1 MKFDVASISL
11 SYSASKEDEPRR
23 PRSLTS
29 AVFERLRSD
38 ILTCRLR
45 PGEKLPVAALAQ
57 NFEVSLAAV
66 REALS
71 RLVADGLV
79 VAEDQRGFRVS
90 PVSELDLQDLT
101 FTRIEIEGLALRRS
115 IQLGDDVWAAD
126 VRRAWEELSA
136 APYLDPRD
144 LTRHNEAWNVLHN
157 RFHWILVRACG
168 LSWLLRFR
176 GVLLE
181 QSERYRRLA
190 RPIGLFSRDAFD
202 EHRAIATAVLSR
214 DADNAVCHLS
224 AHFTRTM
231 ELVRAANTEDD
242 A

>member
-1 MKFDVASISL
+1 
-11 SYSASKEDEPRR
+11 
-23 PRSLTS
+23 
-29 AVFERLRSD
+29 
-38 ILTCRLR
+38 
-45 PGEKLPVAALAQ
+45 
-57 NFEVSLAAV
+57 
-66 REALS
+66 LS

-101 FTRIEIEGLALRRS
+101 STRIEIEGLALRRS

-136 APYLDPRD
+136 APYLDPED
-144 LTRHNEAWNVLHN
+144 LTRHNDDWNVLHN
-157 RFHWILVRACG
+157 RFHWILVCACG

-176 GVLLE
+176 SVLHE

-202 EHRAIATAVLSR
+202 EHHAIATAVLSR

-231 ELVRAANTEDD
+231 ELVRAANTEDG